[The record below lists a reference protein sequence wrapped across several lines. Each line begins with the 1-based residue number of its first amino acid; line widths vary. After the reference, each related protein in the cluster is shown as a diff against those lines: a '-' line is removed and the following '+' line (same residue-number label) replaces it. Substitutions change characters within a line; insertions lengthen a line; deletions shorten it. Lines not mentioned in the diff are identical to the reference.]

1 MTPNIYLDRLKQQ
14 YIRYYKVDEKDN
26 FEKSVEKVEYLA
38 MRLFC
43 LDTNLVSFNDIKL
56 MEYEVNNDVNQS
68 LI

>member
-43 LDTNLVSFNDIKL
+43 LDTNLVSFDDIEV
-56 MEYEVNNDVNQS
+56 MEYGVNNSVS
-68 LI
+68 